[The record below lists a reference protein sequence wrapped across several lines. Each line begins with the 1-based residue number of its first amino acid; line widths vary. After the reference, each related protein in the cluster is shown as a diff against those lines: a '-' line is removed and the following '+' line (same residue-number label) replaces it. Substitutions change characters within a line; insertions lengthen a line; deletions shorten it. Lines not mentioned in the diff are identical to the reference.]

1 MTRPP
6 ARFDLATPADD
17 AALRALLRAMPVP
30 GAVTLAA
37 TREPDFFAADAA
49 LGERVDT
56 LVARERPGAE
66 PVAVLQR
73 AVRTVY
79 VGGTLARVAYI
90 GGLRVRPGHRTAA
103 LVGRGWTALRDL
115 DRADPVSCTTLSI
128 TDNNDRVRHLV
139 AARRGAAPR
148 LEVAARLVTLALV
161 VRRSRR
167 PRLDVEP
174 DDGRAGGCAAALR
187 EATGAA
193 RDLFP
198 VCLALPG
205 PSETLVALRGGEAV
219 GAVTLWDPG
228 GVRQQVVHAYRPGLA
243 RARPLL
249 NLFAHVGHI
258 RPLPP
263 PGEALAVAF
272 AAGLVARDAAALD
285 ALLDAA
291 LAAASR
297 RGLGFLL
304 VGFDR
309 ADPLLARARR
319 RLHLAY
325 PSTLFTASWSDDRP
339 PLPRPGGPPVHAEVA
354 TY

>member
-1 MTRPP
+1 MTREP

-30 GAVTLAA
+30 GTVTLAA
-37 TREPDFFAADAA
+37 TREPAFFAADAA
-49 LGERVDT
+49 LGERVET

-66 PVAVLQR
+66 PVAVVQR

-79 VGGTLARVAYI
+79 VGGTPARVAYI

-103 LVGRGWTALRDL
+103 LVGRGWSALRDL
-115 DRADPVSCTTLSI
+115 DRADPVAVTTISV
-128 TDNNDRVRHLV
+128 TDANDRVRRLV
-139 AARRGAAPR
+139 SARRGAAP
-148 LEVAARLVTLALV
+148 LLDAVAALVTLALV
-161 VRRSRR
+161 VRPRGR
-167 PRLDVEP
+167 PARPGLAVVP
-174 DDGRAGGCAAALR
+174 DDGRAAALR
-187 EATGAA
+187 AEAGPG

-198 VCLALPG
+198 VRLALPG
-205 PSETLVALRGGEAV
+205 VSETLVALRDGTAV
-219 GAVTLWDPG
+219 GAVTVWDPSA
-228 GVRQQVVHAYRPGLA
+228 VRQQVVHAYRPGLA

-249 NLFAHVGHI
+249 NALARVGNV

-291 LAAASR
+291 LARAHR
-297 RGLGFLL
+297 LGMGFLL

-309 ADPLLARARR
+309 TDPLLARARR

-325 PSTLFTASWSDDRP
+325 PSTLFAACDDLSP
-339 PLPRPGGPPVHAEVA
+339 ALRPGGPPVHAEVA